1 MTSPVEPASTEPTPA
16 RQLTQPLREPV
27 ALVLLGANS
36 LLLFV
41 GLLRLLTSATS
52 AAGRAGSAA
61 ITFTSIEVIVL
72 PLLAVLLATHLH
84 PVLPRAKLITQVALG
99 QYAFSAFFGTLTFLI
114 WSVDRLVSAVLLEAF
129 LGFLSQL
136 AGLGLLLVAG
146 FMVYRIWRRLYYV
159 PKPKPQPGVYG
170 APQPGWPAPPPGGQ
184 PGGQPGWPGQGAG
197 WPGPGAGWPGAGQ
210 GSGWSGGG
218 QGAGWPG
225 PGQGAGWPAPP
236 QPAPP
241 QPGVVYGQPAA
252 PQAGTSPPF
261 GQPPSAE
268 PNQAIPRQPVEPPAP
283 SPDEDRTRRINPS
296 DSPD

>member
-16 RQLTQPLREPV
+16 SQLTQPLREPV
-27 ALVLLGANS
+27 ALVLLGANG

-41 GLLRLLTSATS
+41 GLLRLMTSATS
-52 AAGRAGSAA
+52 AAV
-61 ITFTSIEVIVL
+61 TFTGIEVVVL

-170 APQPGWPAPPPGGQ
+170 APQPGVYGAPQPGWPAPPPGGQ

-197 WPGPGAGWPGAGQ
+197 WSGP
-210 GSGWSGGG
+210 S
-218 QGAGWPG
+218 
-225 PGQGAGWPAPP
+225 QGAGWPASP

-241 QPGVVYGQPAA
+241 QPGVVYGQPAT
-252 PQAGTSPPF
+252 PHAGTSPPF

-268 PNQAIPRQPVEPPAP
+268 PNQAIPRQSVEPPAP
-283 SPDEDRTRRINPS
+283 SHDEDRTRRINPS

>member
-16 RQLTQPLREPV
+16 RQLTRPLREP
-27 ALVLLGANS
+27 AAFVLLGANA

-52 AAGRAGSAA
+52 ATGRAGSAA
-61 ITFTSIEVIVL
+61 AAFTGIEAVVL

-99 QYAFSAFFGTLTFLI
+99 QYAFSVFFGALTFLI
-114 WSVDRLVSAVLLEAF
+114 WSVDRLVSAELLNAF
-129 LGFLSQL
+129 LGFLNQL
-136 AGLGLLLVAG
+136 AGLGLLLLAG
-146 FMVYRIWRRLYYV
+146 FPVYRIWRRLYYV

-184 PGGQPGWPGQGAG
+184 PGTQPGWSAPNQE
-197 WPGPGAGWPGAGQ
+197 
-210 GSGWSGGG
+210 
-218 QGAGWPG
+218 
-225 PGQGAGWPAPP
+225 AGWPAPP

-241 QPGVVYGQPAA
+241 QSGAVYGQPAA
-252 PQAGTSPPF
+252 PPAGTSPPAPPAPPF

-268 PNQAIPRQPVEPPAP
+268 PTQAIPRQSEPPAP
-283 SPDEDRTRRINPS
+283 SQDEDRTRRINPS
-296 DSPD
+296 DRPD

>member
-16 RQLTQPLREPV
+16 RQLTRPLREPAV
-27 ALVLLGANS
+27 FVLLGANA

-41 GLLRLLTSATS
+41 GLLRLMTSATS

-61 ITFTSIEVIVL
+61 AAFTGVEAVVL

-99 QYAFSAFFGTLTFLI
+99 QYAFSAVFGALTFLI
-114 WSVDRLVSAVLLEAF
+114 WSVDRLVSAELLDAF

-136 AGLGLLLVAG
+136 AGLGLLLLAG
-146 FMVYRIWRRLYYV
+146 FPVYRIWRRLYYV

-170 APQPGWPAPPPGGQ
+170 APQSGWPAPPPGGQ
-184 PGGQPGWPGQGAG
+184 PGAQPGWPGG
-197 WPGPGAGWPGAGQ
+197 WPGPN
-210 GSGWSGGG
+210 

-225 PGQGAGWPAPP
+225 PGQGAGWPDPSQGAGWPAPP

-241 QPGVVYGQPAA
+241 ESGVVYGQSVA
-252 PQAGTSPPF
+252 PPAGTSPPAPPAPPF
-261 GQPPSAE
+261 GQPPSVE
-268 PNQAIPRQPVEPPAP
+268 PTQAIPRQSVEPPAP
-283 SPDEDRTRRINPS
+283 SHDEDRTRRINPS

>member
-16 RQLTQPLREPV
+16 SQLTQPLREPV
-27 ALVLLGANS
+27 ALVLLGANG

-41 GLLRLLTSATS
+41 GLLRLMTS
-52 AAGRAGSAA
+52 AASAA
-61 ITFTSIEVIVL
+61 DTFTGIEVVVL

-99 QYAFSAFFGTLTFLI
+99 QYAFSAFFGALTFLI
-114 WSVDRLVSAVLLEAF
+114 WSVHRLVSAVLLEAF

-136 AGLGLLLVAG
+136 AGLGLLLAAG
-146 FMVYRIWRRLYYV
+146 FVVYRIWRRLYYV

-197 WPGPGAGWPGAGQ
+197 WPGP
-210 GSGWSGGG
+210 SH
-218 QGAGWPG
+218 
-225 PGQGAGWPAPP
+225 GAGWPASP
-236 QPAPP
+236 QSAPP

-252 PQAGTSPPF
+252 PHAGTSPPF

-268 PNQAIPRQPVEPPAP
+268 PNQAIPRQSVEPPAP
-283 SPDEDRTRRINPS
+283 SHDEDRTRRINPS

>member
-16 RQLTQPLREPV
+16 RQLTRPLREP
-27 ALVLLGANS
+27 AAFVLLGANA

-61 ITFTSIEVIVL
+61 AAFTGIEAVVL

-99 QYAFSAFFGTLTFLI
+99 QYAFSVFFGALTFLI
-114 WSVDRLVSAVLLEAF
+114 WSVDRLVSAELLEAF
-129 LGFLSQL
+129 LGFLTQL
-136 AGLGLLLVAG
+136 AGLGLLLLAG
-146 FMVYRIWRRLYYV
+146 FPVYRIWRRLYYV

-184 PGGQPGWPGQGAG
+184 PGTQPGWPTAGPGGWPGPNQGAG
-197 WPGPGAGWPGAGQ
+197 WPDP
-210 GSGWSGGG
+210 S
-218 QGAGWPG
+218 QGAGWS
-225 PGQGAGWPAPP
+225 
-236 QPAPP
+236 APP
-241 QPGVVYGQPAA
+241 QPGAVYGQSTA
-252 PQAGTSPPF
+252 PHAGTSPPAPPAPPF

-268 PNQAIPRQPVEPPAP
+268 PTQAIPRQSVEPPAP